1 MTAFILAC
9 FLETATGKFKPS
21 GSIYFKSVNDCTYY
35 AENLS
40 GQILESENGSQKYNC
55 MCKLVPNVDENK
67 VKVY

>member
-9 FLETATGKFKPS
+9 FLETATGKITPS

-40 GQILESENGSQKYNC
+40 GQIVESENGSQTYNC
-55 MCKLVPNVDENK
+55 MCKLVPEIDPDK